1 MKLNPQTLSILQ
13 NFQTINPSIV
23 INEGNIIKTI
33 APTESIFAKAIIQDD
48 FPQTF
53 GIFELSKFLG
63 ILSLS
68 KASELEFKDD
78 HLIIRQGKSKI
89 KYGYCDP
96 SLIVVPPDKDIK
108 LGTPE
113 VMFELSPEAIQG
125 VMKAMQILG
134 FSELEFKGE
143 DGNLSIGT
151 VNTKNSGSNIYS
163 TDIGETS
170 KTFSAII
177 EVDKLKLIPNIYTV
191 SISSRGLAH
200 FKCDQIEYWIALST
214 KSKFE

>member
-96 SLIVVPPDKDIK
+96 CLNYLLK
-108 LGTPE
+108 L
-113 VMFELSPEAIQG
+113 
-125 VMKAMQILG
+125 
-134 FSELEFKGE
+134 FKG
-143 DGNLSIGT
+143 
-151 VNTKNSGSNIYS
+151 
-163 TDIGETS
+163 
-170 KTFSAII
+170 
-177 EVDKLKLIPNIYTV
+177 
-191 SISSRGLAH
+191 
-200 FKCDQIEYWIALST
+200 
-214 KSKFE
+214 

>member
-1 MKLNPQTLSILQ
+1 MKLSPQTITILQ
-13 NFQTINPSIV
+13 NFQTINSSIV
-23 INEGNIIKTI
+23 IKEGNVLKTI
-33 APTESIFAKAIIQDD
+33 APTESMFAKATVSDD
-48 FPQTF
+48 FPRTF

-63 ILSLS
+63 ILSLN

-78 HLIIRQGKSKI
+78 HVVIKQGKSKV

-113 VMFELSPEAIQG
+113 VMFELSPEVIQS

-134 FSELEFKGE
+134 FSELEIKGE
-143 DGNLSIGT
+143 DGNLSLGT

-177 EVDKLKLIPNIYTV
+177 EADKLKLIPSVYTV

-200 FKCDQIEYWIALST
+200 FKCNEVEYWIALST